1 MILFNTFMPKVMG
14 STVIRSLGPD
24 DLKGCVELAVDVGWW
39 PERAKWALL
48 LAGSDGWAI
57 DAPDGRGLA
66 GSVILTR
73 WGATHGA
80 IGMMLTARRYRGYGF
95 GRALME
101 HALDAADPG
110 MAVSLYA
117 TDAGNPL
124 YTKLGFKP
132 VRRNIAHR
140 GPFRVIPP
148 AKSGKKGAP
157 ADAEGAPGTVRA
169 ATEADLPA
177 ILKLDRAAYGAD
189 REHMISR
196 MPGFA
201 QRIVVFEASEGIT
214 GWAAM
219 WRTEPFMHIGPLIA
233 ADGAAAR
240 RLVTSLAAHST
251 VPVRLDLDPDRPE
264 MPAWAAASG
273 LKGREHTVLMTW
285 GDRTPVGI
293 PEHVYTPI
301 SVACA

>member
-1 MILFNTFMPKVMG
+1 MPKVMG
-14 STVIRSLGPD
+14 STVIRSLGTD
-24 DLKGCVELAVDVGWW
+24 DLTSCVDLAVNVGWW

-48 LAGSDGWAI
+48 LAESDGWAI

-80 IGMMLTARRYRGYGF
+80 VGMMLTAPRYRGYGF
-95 GRALME
+95 ARALMQ
-101 HALDAADPG
+101 HALDAAGPG

-117 TDAGNPL
+117 TDAGRPV
-124 YTKLGFKP
+124 YEKFGFKP
-132 VRRNIAHR
+132 IRRNLAYR
-140 GPFRVIPP
+140 GPFRTISP
-148 AKSGKKGAP
+148 ANSGGVRAGAG
-157 ADAEGAPGTVRA
+157 GAPGTVRV

-177 ILKLDRAAYGAD
+177 IVALDRAAYGAD
-189 REHMISR
+189 RSSMISR

-201 QRIVVFEASEGIT
+201 ERIVVFEASEGIT

-233 ADGAAAR
+233 KDGAAAR
-240 RLVTSLAAHST
+240 RLVTGLAAHSS
-251 VPVRLDLDPDRPE
+251 VPVRIDLDPDRPE
-264 MPAWAAASG
+264 LPDWARASG
-273 LKGREHTVLMTW
+273 LKPREHTMLMTW
-285 GDRTPVGI
+285 GDTTPAGI
-293 PEHVYTPI
+293 PAHVYTPI

>member
-1 MILFNTFMPKVMG
+1 
-14 STVIRSLGPD
+14 
-24 DLKGCVELAVDVGWW
+24 VDVGWW

-48 LAGSDGWAI
+48 LTEAEGWAI
-57 DAPDGRGLA
+57 DAPDGKGLA

-73 WGATHGA
+73 WGATRGA

-101 HALDAADPG
+101 HALDAAGPG
-110 MAVSLYA
+110 ASISLYA

-132 VRRNIAHR
+132 IRRNIAHR

-148 AKSGKKGAP
+148 VGSRKKGAQ
-157 ADAEGAPGTVRA
+157 AGAGGAPGTVRV

-177 ILKLDRAAYGAD
+177 IIALDRAAYGAD
-189 REHMISR
+189 RERVIRR
-196 MPGFA
+196 MPGLA
-201 QRIVVFEASEGIT
+201 ERIVVFEASEGIT

-219 WRTEPFMHIGPLIA
+219 WRTEPFMHIGPLVA
-233 ADGAAAR
+233 KDGAAAK
-240 RLVTSLAAHST
+240 RLVTALAVHSS

-264 MPAWAAASG
+264 LPAWARASG
-273 LKGREHTVLMTW
+273 LAPMERTVLMTW
-285 GDRTPVGI
+285 GDQTKVGI
-293 PEHVYTPI
+293 PEQVYTPI

>member
-1 MILFNTFMPKVMG
+1 MPKVMG
-14 STVIRSLGPD
+14 STVIRSLGTD
-24 DLKGCVELAVDVGWW
+24 DLTSCVELSVDVGWW

-48 LAGSDGWAI
+48 LAESEGWAI
-57 DAPDGRGLA
+57 DAPDGKGLA

-80 IGMMLTARRYRGYGF
+80 IGMMLTAKRYRGYGF
-95 GRALME
+95 GRALMQ
-101 HALDAADPG
+101 HALDAAGPG
-110 MAVSLYA
+110 VSISLYA
-117 TDAGNPL
+117 TDSGRPL
-124 YTKLGFKP
+124 YEKLGFQPIRK
-132 VRRNIAHR
+132 NTAFR

-148 AKSGKKGAP
+148 VGRGRRNAAR
-157 ADAEGAPGTVRA
+157 ADAEGAPGRVRV

-177 ILKLDRAAYGAD
+177 IAALDRAAYGAD
-189 REHMISR
+189 RGPMISR

-201 QRIVVFEASEGIT
+201 DRIVVFEASEGIT
-214 GWAAM
+214 GWATM

-240 RLVTSLAAHST
+240 RLVTGLAAHSN
-251 VPVRLDLDPDRPE
+251 VPVRLDLDPARPE
-264 MPAWAAASG
+264 LPSWARASG
-273 LKGREHTVLMTW
+273 LAPMERTVLMTW
-285 GDRTPVGI
+285 GDCTPAGI

>member
-1 MILFNTFMPKVMG
+1 MG
-14 STVIRSLGPD
+14 ID
-24 DLKGCVELAVDVGWW
+24 DLRSCVDLSVNVGWW

-48 LAGSDGWAI
+48 LAECDGWAI
-57 DAPDGRGLA
+57 DAPDGKGLA
-66 GSVILTR
+66 GSVILSR
-73 WGATHGA
+73 WGTTHGA

-101 HALDAADPG
+101 HALAAAGPG
-110 MAVSLYA
+110 VAISLYA
-117 TDAGNPL
+117 TDAGRPL
-124 YTKLGFKP
+124 YTKLGFQPIRK
-132 VRRNIAHR
+132 NTAFR
-140 GPFRVIPP
+140 GTFRVIPP
-148 AKSGKKGAP
+148 ARSGKKGAR
-157 ADAEGAPGTVRA
+157 DTAEGAPGTVRA

-177 ILKLDRAAYGAD
+177 ILALDRAAYGAD
-189 REHMISR
+189 RGHVVSR

-201 QRIVVFEASEGIT
+201 ERIVVFEASEGIT

-233 ADGAAAR
+233 RDGAAAR

-264 MPAWAAASG
+264 LPAWARSSG
-273 LKGREHTVLMTW
+273 LKPMERTVLMTY
-285 GDRTPVGI
+285 GDLTPAGI
-293 PEHVYTPI
+293 PQHVYTPI